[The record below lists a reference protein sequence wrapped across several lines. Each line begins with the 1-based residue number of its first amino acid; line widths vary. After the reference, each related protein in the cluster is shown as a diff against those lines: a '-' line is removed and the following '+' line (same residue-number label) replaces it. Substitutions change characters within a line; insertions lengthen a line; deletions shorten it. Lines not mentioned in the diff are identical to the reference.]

1 MNKKK
6 ILLSVVLILFVLILL
21 FIKYGDVKL
30 TNKGVLLNAKTTE
43 WKTSSYMGLDL
54 SYEFYYH
61 DKKVFGSNA
70 FNDFRGNDV
79 FVNRN
84 FPVMYEPKLGSSKLL
99 IEPSDFKRFDLPFP
113 DSLKWVLGYL
123 K

>member
-6 ILLSVVLILFVLILL
+6 ISLSIVLILFALILL
-21 FIKYGDVKL
+21 FIKYSDVKL
-30 TNKGVLLNAKTTE
+30 AKEGVLLNARTTE
-43 WKTSSYMGLDL
+43 WKTSSYMGLEL
-54 SYEFYYH
+54 SFEFYYNG
-61 DKKVFGSNA
+61 KKMFGSNA
-70 FNDFRGNDV
+70 FNDFRGNDA
-79 FVNRN
+79 FVNRY

-99 IEPSDFKRFDLPFP
+99 IEPLDFKKIDLPFP